1 MEIRTYACA
10 MGAMPGARGELLGYA
25 AVPAWVTGLGLVQLH
40 QG

>member
-1 MEIRTYACA
+1 MEIRNYACE